1 MPVTFWAI
9 AEPTAMETLKAKG
22 QWLGVRQLRQQPW
35 GGDVLL
41 SARLPETADSPLQVH
56 WLWEQVRPTVKAL
69 YAGGGKLAPSSP
81 FLPSAPILPK
91 VQGVFGTAHHPTTR
105 LCLALLDLLPL
116 QNKRVLDIGTGTG
129 ILALAATQ
137 RGAALVV
144 ATDISPTVAQVARF
158 NLAQTSRS
166 RWAVLVGDL
175 AQPLRGTFDLVC
187 CNISAEALLRLLP
200 DLSRLLPD
208 GDLIASGFSGSEWR
222 TVRRGL
228 LAHSI
233 RLLGWQF
240 LNGWLAFLAHSSAK
254 RETTAL
260 PSPPL

>member
-9 AEPTAMETLKAKG
+9 AEPTATETLKAKG

-35 GGDVLL
+35 GGNCLL

-56 WLWEQVRPTVKAL
+56 WLWEQIRPTVRVL
-69 YAGGGKLAPSSP
+69 YAGGGKVAPLSP

-91 VQGVFGTAHHPTTR
+91 VRGVFSTARHPTTR
-105 LCLALLDLLPL
+105 LCLALLVLLPL
-116 QNKRVLDIGTGTG
+116 QGKRVLDIGTGTG
-129 ILALAATQ
+129 ILALAAAQ
-137 RGAALVV
+137 QGASLIV
-144 ATDISPTVAQVARF
+144 ATDISPTAAQVAHF
-158 NLAQTSRS
+158 NLAQVHLS

-200 DLSRLLPD
+200 DLPRLLPD
-208 GDLIASGFSGSEWR
+208 GDLIASGFTGSEWR
-222 TVRRGL
+222 TVRRAL

-233 RLLGWQF
+233 PLLGWQF

-260 PSPPL
+260 PSPSL

>member
-9 AEPTAMETLKAKG
+9 AEPTATETLKAKG

-35 GGDVLL
+35 GGNCLL

-56 WLWEQVRPTVKAL
+56 WLWEQIRPTVRVL
-69 YAGGGKLAPSSP
+69 YAGGGKVAPLSP

-91 VQGVFGTAHHPTTR
+91 VRGVFGTARHPTTR
-105 LCLALLDLLPL
+105 LCLALLVLLPL
-116 QNKRVLDIGTGTG
+116 QGKRVLDIGTGTG
-129 ILALAATQ
+129 ILALAAAQ
-137 RGAALVV
+137 QGASLIV
-144 ATDISPTVAQVARF
+144 ATDISPTAAQVAHF
-158 NLAQTSRS
+158 NLAQVHLS

-200 DLSRLLPD
+200 DLPRLLPD
-208 GDLIASGFSGSEWR
+208 GDLIASGFTGSEWR
-222 TVRRGL
+222 TVRRAL
-228 LAHSI
+228 PAHSI

-260 PSPPL
+260 PSPSL